1 MNNLSHKF
9 DTNYIL
15 NQPNRHEI
23 SPANTTSNSIV
34 EKLFSYKIGSH
45 LFRRI
50 YVRNVY
56 FAGLQTAIVILVS
69 KSEH

>member
-1 MNNLSHKF
+1 MILTPWGVTFHPVVVIGLGKNLLFKSVLAHC
-9 DTNYIL
+9 
-15 NQPNRHEI
+15 
-23 SPANTTSNSIV
+23 